1 MSATAGL
8 SIGRRLAGI
17 GGDGLQHLG
26 THIGRSPIS
35 LTESI
40 RLSVIRDLSSGVL
53 RPGQPIDERALS
65 EQFEVSRTPIREAI
79 LQLAAQGFVVVGP
92 RTGASVPKLSIHMLR
107 ELLELL
113 GELEATAAKF
123 AARRIRPAEKQELE
137 QVLAECVNA
146 ATAHDPVAYD
156 AANARF
162 HDLIYHAARNDS
174 LVEQIFR
181 LRTRSAGYTADRF
194 ESPGRMPR
202 SLQDHAAITA
212 ALLRG
217 DPEQAHAAMLDHIS
231 IGGRDFAEFVSGL
244 PAELLRD

>member
-1 MSATAGL
+1 MQPSKNPQAG
-8 SIGRRLAGI
+8 
-17 GGDGLQHLG
+17 Q
-26 THIGRSPIS
+26 T

-65 EQFEVSRTPIREAI
+65 EQFQVSRTPIREAI

-123 AARRIRPAEKQELE
+123 AARRMRPEEKQELE
-137 QVLAECVNA
+137 QALADCVDA
-146 ATAHDPVAYD
+146 AKASDPIAYD
-156 AANARF
+156 AANTRF
-162 HDLIYHAARNDS
+162 HDLVYHAARNDS
-174 LVEQIFR
+174 LIDQIHR

-202 SLQDHAAITA
+202 SLQDHAAIAA

-244 PAELLRD
+244 PEELLRD

>member
-1 MSATAGL
+1 MQPSKNLQAG
-8 SIGRRLAGI
+8 
-17 GGDGLQHLG
+17 Q
-26 THIGRSPIS
+26 T

-65 EQFEVSRTPIREAI
+65 EQFGVSRTPIREAI

-123 AARRIRPAEKQELE
+123 AARRMRPAEKQELE
-137 QVLAECVNA
+137 QALSDCTA
-146 ATAHDPVAYD
+146 AAQANDPIAYNT
-156 AANARF
+156 ANARF
-162 HDLIYHAARNDS
+162 HDLVYQAARNDS
-174 LVEQIFR
+174 LTDQIHR

-202 SLQDHAAITA
+202 SLQEHTAIAA

-244 PAELLRD
+244 PEELLRD

>member
-1 MSATAGL
+1 MQSSKLLEAG
-8 SIGRRLAGI
+8 
-17 GGDGLQHLG
+17 Q
-26 THIGRSPIS
+26 T

-40 RLSVIRDLSSGVL
+40 RLSVIRGLSSGVL
-53 RPGQPIDERALS
+53 RPGQPIDERALA

-92 RTGASVPKLSIHMLR
+92 RTGASVPKLSIHLLR

-123 AARRIRPAEKQELE
+123 AARRVRPAEKQDLE
-137 QVLAECVNA
+137 QVLADCEVA
-146 ATAHDPVAYD
+146 ARACDPIAYD
-156 AANARF
+156 AANTRF
-162 HDLIYHAARNDS
+162 HDLIYHAARNNS
-174 LVEQIFR
+174 LVDQIHR
-181 LRTRSAGYTADRF
+181 VRTRSAGYTADRF
-194 ESPGRMPR
+194 ESPGRMAR
-202 SLQDHAAITA
+202 SLQDHAAIAA

-244 PAELLRD
+244 PGELLHE

>member
-1 MSATAGL
+1 MQINKGVQ
-8 SIGRRLAGI
+8 IGM
-17 GGDGLQHLG
+17 
-26 THIGRSPIS
+26 T

-40 RLSVIRDLSSGVL
+40 RLSVIRDLSSGAL

-65 EQFEVSRTPIREAI
+65 EQFNVSRTPIREAI

-92 RTGASVPKLSIHMLR
+92 RAGASVPKLSIHMLR

-123 AARRIRPAEKQELE
+123 AARRMRPAEKQELE
-137 QVLAECVNA
+137 SVMASCVDA
-146 ATAHDPVAYD
+146 AKTNDPIAYD
-156 AANARF
+156 EANTRF
-162 HDLIYHAARNDS
+162 HDLVYHAARNDS
-174 LVEQIFR
+174 LVDQIRR

-194 ESPGRMPR
+194 ESPGRMIR
-202 SLQDHAAITA
+202 SLEDHAAIAA

-244 PAELLRD
+244 PQELLRD

>member
-1 MSATAGL
+1 MQLDKTPQAG
-8 SIGRRLAGI
+8 
-17 GGDGLQHLG
+17 Q
-26 THIGRSPIS
+26 T

-65 EQFEVSRTPIREAI
+65 DQFGVSRTPIREAI

-113 GELEATAAKF
+113 SELEATAAKF
-123 AARRIRPAEKQELE
+123 AARRMRPAEKRELE
-137 QVLAECVNA
+137 QAVDDCA
-146 ATAHDPVAYD
+146 AAAKANDPLAYD
-156 AANARF
+156 SANTRF
-162 HDLIYHAARNDS
+162 HDLVYHAARNDS
-174 LVEQIFR
+174 LIDQIRR

-194 ESPGRMPR
+194 ESPGRMTR
-202 SLQDHAAITA
+202 SHQDHAAIAA

-244 PAELLRD
+244 PQELLRD